1 MLKAFQA
8 LLAVAALAALP
19 TEASA
24 QEAAPVAGDR
34 AARHAQAE
42 LSVELGGGAWL
53 GAFREHLDRDGAYLA
68 TPALD
73 FSIRM
78 PIGEHFGIEAI
89 VGSEC
94 VIHRYSEPIDGS
106 FFYQEAGLYA
116 GLTIGRAF
124 AWVAGEAGFEHGTLL
139 VTQYSSGVAGAA
151 LGLSVPIGDRLSWV
165 ATLRFRRGFLQAVTI
180 PEAYETEVIDHPTI
194 LTLTAGIAYSL

>member
-8 LLAVAALAALP
+8 LMLVAALAALP
-19 TEASA
+19 TAASA
-24 QEAAPVAGDR
+24 QEAARDR
-34 AARHAQAE
+34 AARHAGAE

-78 PIGEHFGIEAI
+78 PIGEHFGIEAL
-89 VGSEC
+89 VGSAC

-116 GLTIGRAF
+116 GLAIGRAF

-151 LGLSVPIGDRLSWV
+151 LGLSVPIGNRLSLV

-180 PEAYETEVIDHPTI
+180 PDFYGTDVIDNPTS
-194 LTLTAGIAYSL
+194 LSLAAGIAYAF

>member
-1 MLKAFQA
+1 MPGRTKGKTATAGARRTAAPVDDLSGDLF
-8 LLAVAALAALP
+8 VDDALAAAVHDFLVYVGVLP
-19 TEASA
+19 YGS
-24 QEAAPVAGDR
+24 P
-34 AARHAQAE
+34 E
-42 LSVELGGGAWL
+42 LLNI
-53 GAFREHLDRDGAYLA
+53 A
-68 TPALD
+68 TPVLLIAL
-73 FSIRM
+73 
-78 PIGEHFGIEAI
+78 G
-89 VGSEC
+89 
-94 VIHRYSEPIDGS
+94 
-106 FFYQEAGLYA
+106 
-116 GLTIGRAF
+116 AF